1 MFGYFIGLKQFTKA
15 TEMKRSKDGGYKNNR
30 RYRSSSS
37 SSDESSRP
45 SKRRYKEERGLSK
58 GEPHSSTRNS
68 DVGKSRPTDFSFEK
82 YKYELNKV
90 FCRDSDLIQDVDDFW
105 LFVKKYENIKKRSNN
120 SSSGKSYNLVN
131 YDRPTIFLL
140 GLNLYFS

>member
-1 MFGYFIGLKQFTKA
+1 MFEYFIGLKQFIKTI
-15 TEMKRSKDGGYKNNR
+15 EMKRSKDECYKNKR
-30 RYRSSSS
+30 SYRSSSS

-58 GEPHSSTRNS
+58 GEAHSSTRNS
-68 DVGKSRPTDFSFEK
+68 DVCKSRPTDFSFEK

-105 LFVKKYENIKKRSNN
+105 LFVKKFEHIKKRSNN
-120 SSSGKSYNLVN
+120 SNLGKIFNLVN
-131 YDRPTIFLL
+131 YGTTFLP
-140 GLNLYFS
+140 NLSF

>member
-1 MFGYFIGLKQFTKA
+1 M
-15 TEMKRSKDGGYKNNR
+15 
-30 RYRSSSS
+30 
-37 SSDESSRP
+37 
-45 SKRRYKEERGLSK
+45 
-58 GEPHSSTRNS
+58 RNS

-131 YDRPTIFLL
+131 YDRPVIFLL